1 MKTLIASVALVS
13 MLAACG
19 GNTSANGRATETS
32 CSLTLRANASASEI
46 QMAVNDVL
54 ESRLDPCAGAVTNL
68 RSRQIS
74 LERIEDALDTDNQR
88 VFTLVFRIG
97 NADDMGPYSP
107 K

>member
-54 ESRLDPCAGAVTNL
+54 EGRLDPCAGAVTNL